1 MNFLDAFSFV
11 SRAIGG
17 IRITKRFSWTGFT
30 EKKNM
35 PPLYKYFAPEEV
47 VGLEPEYVAKL
58 DMARAKTIDIDE
70 VKRGL
75 PTIVASGLRSIEKN
89 ESVIG
94 AVPDSAH
101 LKGVAIDQAVSNNH
115 EVFLAVASLIAV
127 GITRIGIYVDANGT
141 PTHVHNDTDPDKPQQ
156 VIWIKR
162 EGQPN
167 SPVVTA

>member
-1 MNFLDAFSFV
+1 
-11 SRAIGG
+11 
-17 IRITKRFSWTGFT
+17 
-30 EKKNM
+30 M
-35 PPLYKYFAPEEV
+35 PPEYKYFKPEEV

-70 VKRGL
+70 VKRGFA
-75 PTIVASGLRSIEKN
+75 TVITSGLRSVEKN

-101 LKGVAIDQAVSNNH
+101 IKGLAIDQAVSNSH
-115 EVFLAVASLIAV
+115 EVFLAVAALIAV

-141 PTHVHNDTDPDKPQQ
+141 PTHVHNDVDPDKPQQ

-162 EGQPN
+162 EGQSN
-167 SPVVTA
+167 SGPATA